1 VLLDLRW
8 FGLRSCV
15 WLPCVLCSVLA
26 MTTVQVCVR
35 FWLCALGCGQ
45 LAVVVCD
52 WFSGSIHLCYC
63 VFDSV
68 VQVVIYSLRLEARV
82 C

>member
-1 VLLDLRW
+1 
-8 FGLRSCV
+8 
-15 WLPCVLCSVLA
+15 
-26 MTTVQVCVR
+26 VCV
-35 FWLCALGCGQ
+35 
-45 LAVVVCD
+45 
-52 WFSGSIHLCYC
+52 SGSVRWVVANWLLLCVIGFRVQSICVIVRVFC